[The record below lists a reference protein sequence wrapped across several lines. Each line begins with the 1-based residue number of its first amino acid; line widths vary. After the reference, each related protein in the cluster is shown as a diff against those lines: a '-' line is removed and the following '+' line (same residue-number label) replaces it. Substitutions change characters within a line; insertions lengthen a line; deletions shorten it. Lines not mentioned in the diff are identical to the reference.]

1 MRFLSPIFLLVS
13 FSIFSQNLLIKNT
26 SFEKALMG
34 WDYGSYGMHNGRGSE
49 ASYTIVK
56 PGKNSPSAVK
66 IEVTKSIAKSSDAVS
81 MASRVYLVQDR
92 IALKK
97 GKMYKVTF
105 YVKSRVIRDR
115 IYFAV
120 GSGSASNDRKLVEK
134 IIPFNGNNEWQEI
147 SHTFKAYNM
156 NSERPVNF
164 KNAAVYFG
172 FDLRYGDF
180 FLDEVTVERVKKNS
194 KKNNKKNNEE
204 KW

>member
-1 MRFLSPIFLLVS
+1 MQFLLPIFLLVN

-26 SFEKALMG
+26 SFEKGLMG
-34 WDYGSYGMHNGRGSE
+34 WDYGSYGLHNGRGSE

-66 IEVTKSIAKSSDAVS
+66 IEVTKSIAKTSDAVA
-81 MASRVYLVQDR
+81 MASRIYLVQDR
-92 IALKK
+92 IVLKK

-105 YVKSRVIRDR
+105 YVKSGVIKDR

-120 GSGSASNDRKLVEK
+120 GSGAASNDRKLVEK
-134 IIPFNGNNEWQEI
+134 IIAFHGNNEWQEL
-147 SHTFKAYNM
+147 SYTFKASTAI

-180 FLDEVTVERVKKNS
+180 FLDEVTVERVKKKS
-194 KKNNKKNNEE
+194 KKNNEE
-204 KW
+204 NNKQ